1 MPFFQN
7 EFIHDEVVLSA
18 FLENYF
24 SILINCLSE
33 EPVQNLM
40 AEIRKLKP
48 ASRVL
53 TNIIRKMLDESGIE
67 VISSASF
74 FKL

>member
-33 EPVQNLM
+33 EPVQKLM
-40 AEIRKLKP
+40 AEIRNLKP